1 MLDRSSEEHFIIL
14 YSLKQRSASITFSNN
29 RSTLRGR
36 LRHYRITAATN
47 KVIQRGKSFGSSRI
61 LTQNS
66 CATVDHSNHVAKE
79 FTQQQGCLEW
89 LCPYRGLFNKAS
101 THMPDSH
108 KFVHY
113 HWIRVYI
120 NHARAE
126 IARVEIRYS
135 LFQKQEKNH
144 LHQQWGKTW
153 YKIDKILLNI
163 V

>member
-1 MLDRSSEEHFIIL
+1 MLKFHFLMILHHEEIHI
-14 YSLKQRSASITFSNN
+14 SLTRQLTDMWNASWH
-29 RSTLRGR
+29 R
-36 LRHYRITAATN
+36 
-47 KVIQRGKSFGSSRI
+47 
-61 LTQNS
+61 
-66 CATVDHSNHVAKE
+66 KE
-79 FTQQQGCLEW
+79 L
-89 LCPYRGLFNKAS
+89 
-101 THMPDSH
+101 PDSH

-126 IARVEIRYS
+126 IVRVGIRYS

-144 LHQQWGKTW
+144 LHLQWGKTW